1 MKQTHFT
8 KFITRLALFAA
19 LLTTLPVARAAA
31 AELTPAKLS
40 ERTLQRRAVE
50 ATIWG
55 MPAVSMAAQRAAM
68 TRDLGADFGDI
79 VYFSQVAEPRHELLT
94 ANNQTPY
101 VMTFLDLRR
110 GPMVV
115 EVPPASA
122 KTVFFGSAI
131 DSWEVPLVD
140 LGGTGDDAGKGGK
153 YLFLPPGYE
162 GKPPAGYFVV
172 PSATF
177 FVHTALRPISIHGG
191 TLAEAVA
198 YSQLLKTYPLAN
210 AVNPPANRYVDAYP
224 KVWKT
229 LPVFDVSFLRLLAGV
244 IEVEP
249 PQPKDAAMLGLLA
262 TIGIA
267 KGKAF
272 DPDPARAQ
280 LLTAAV
286 QEGEACM
293 RDGFMNKEVAPFWP
307 DRQWQA
313 LTLEN
318 NFGFSYYGNG
328 VLDYNRRAA
337 GFAYWATFAPKRL
350 GEPGKLPASYYL
362 CNFHDRSGALFR
374 GDRLYRLRVPKD
386 TPTRDFWAIV
396 AYQVGTNAFIYNPEN
411 RVGVS
416 SYDKDK
422 TKANADGSVDVYIGP
437 KAPPGLENNWIPSA
451 GKDFWLMARFYGPE
465 QALFDKKWSMP
476 DVEEVK

>member
-1 MKQTHFT
+1 MKLP
-8 KFITRLALFAA
+8 RLAVSLLFVGVCAA
-19 LLTTLPVARAAA
+19 LSAPASAKETF
-31 AELTPAKLS
+31 TPAELS

-55 MPAVSMAAQRAAM
+55 MPAVSMAAQREAM
-68 TRDLGADFGDI
+68 KRDLGAGFGDV

-101 VMTFLDLRR
+101 VLTFLDLRH
-110 GPMVV
+110 GPMVL

-131 DSWEVPLVD
+131 DSWEVPLAD
-140 LGGTGDDAGKGGK
+140 LGGTGDDAGQGGK

-162 GKPPAGYFVV
+162 GNPPAGYFVV
-172 PSATF
+172 PSPTN
-177 FVHTALRPISIHGG
+177 FVHVALRPISIHGG

-198 YSQLLKTYPLAN
+198 YSQLLKTYSLAN
-210 AVNPPANRYVDAYP
+210 AANPPANRYVDAYP
-224 KVWKT
+224 RVWKT

-249 PQPKDAAMLGLLA
+249 PQPKDAAMLGMLA

-267 KGKAF
+267 KGKPF

-286 QEGEACM
+286 REGEACM
-293 RDGFMNKEVAPFWP
+293 RDGFMNHEVAPFWP

-313 LTLEN
+313 LKLEN
-318 NFGFSYYGNG
+318 NFGFSYYGKG
-328 VLDYNRRAA
+328 ELDYARRAA

-350 GEPGKLPASYYL
+350 GDPGKLPASYYL
-362 CNFHDRSGALFR
+362 CNFRDRSGALFR

-386 TPTRDFWAIV
+386 TPAKDFWAIV
-396 AYQVGTNAFIYNPEN
+396 AYEVGTNAFIHNPEN

-437 KAPPGLENNWIPSA
+437 KAPTGLENNWIPTA

-465 QALFDKKWSMP
+465 QILFDKKWTMP
-476 DVEEVK
+476 DVEEMK